1 VVRGGGR
8 WEVGSVREWV
18 PDPATDVS
26 VKDIEWLIGN
36 WTAKGEGGEL
46 RISYTF
52 DENKMFIHGKYSLT
66 KDGKVVHSGTQIIGK
81 DPTGGLRSWV
91 FDGSGTFG
99 DSTWTRDGKKWVI
112 EADGTLPDGSE
123 ITAVNV
129 LIPLGPDAFTW
140 QSTKRTAGGVELP
153 DQPPVKGTRGKG
165 APVTGHIFPGDIH
178 EVHDI
183 RSGRRVGGAGGVR
196 SGGGVR
202 PRGRADRR
210 GSRPTRRGRGGQFAG
225 RGRHRPV
232 RRGPRRRSPERDLRW
247 PPRDN

>member
-1 VVRGGGR
+1 GLAEQFKAHPKMTLEVSVDSHRTIGRNTVVAEGTVRTRVPSDPEPVQSRFSALFVHEDDG
-8 WEVGSVREWV
+8 WKIASVREWV

-26 VKDIEWLIGN
+26 LKDIEWLIGN

-112 EADGTLPDGSE
+112 EADGTPPDGSE

-153 DQPPVKGTRGKG
+153 DQPPVKVTRVK
-165 APVTGHIFPGDIH
+165 
-178 EVHDI
+178 
-183 RSGRRVGGAGGVR
+183 
-196 SGGGVR
+196 
-202 PRGRADRR
+202 
-210 GSRPTRRGRGGQFAG
+210 
-225 RGRHRPV
+225 
-232 RRGPRRRSPERDLRW
+232 
-247 PPRDN
+247 